1 MTDRLAQRSMGNAAT
16 AATHRAS
23 PACNTPMN
31 STVRLQRSGQHGFTL
46 VELITVMVIV
56 GILGAAAAA
65 RWFDRAVYDAASFG
79 DQASALIRYG
89 QKMAVAQNRPVF
101 VRLDGASVALCFSN
115 DTACPAD
122 QRVLAASGSNSGEKT
137 TLNRCDQS
145 GSWACEGAPNGVS
158 YVTSPATGMFFFDA
172 LGRPGV
178 SGSGFAKLTL
188 SVKAGANSASVVVEA
203 ETGYVH

>member
-1 MTDRLAQRSMGNAAT
+1 MGSAANAA
-16 AATHRAS
+16 ARCAS

-89 QKMAVAQNRPVF
+89 QKMAVAQNRRVY
-101 VRLDGASVALCFSN
+101 VRLDGASVALCFTP
-115 DTACPAD
+115 DAACSD
-122 QRVLAASGSNSGEKT
+122 EQRVLAASGSNSGEKT
-137 TLNRCDQS
+137 TLNRCSQS

-158 YVTSPATGMFFFDA
+158 YVTSPATGMFFFDP
-172 LGRPGV
+172 LGRPGA
-178 SGSGFAKLTL
+178 SGAAFSKLTL
-188 SVKAGANSASVVVEA
+188 SIKAGANSAGVVVEA

>member
-1 MTDRLAQRSMGNAAT
+1 MGSAAT
-16 AATHRAS
+16 AATDRAS
-23 PACNTPMN
+23 PACHIPMS
-31 STVRLQRSGQHGFTL
+31 STVRLQRSGQQGFTL

-65 RWFDRAVYDAASFG
+65 RWFDRGVYDAASFT

-89 QKMAVAQNRPVF
+89 QKVAVAQNRRVF
-101 VRLDGASVALCFSN
+101 VRLDGASVALCFAE
-115 DTACPAD
+115 TGACPLN

-137 TLNRCDQS
+137 TLDRCDQS
-145 GSWACEGAPNGVS
+145 GSWACEGAPSGVT
-158 YVTSPATGMFFFDA
+158 YVTSPGTGMFFFDA

-178 SGSGFAKLTL
+178 GGSGFSKMTM